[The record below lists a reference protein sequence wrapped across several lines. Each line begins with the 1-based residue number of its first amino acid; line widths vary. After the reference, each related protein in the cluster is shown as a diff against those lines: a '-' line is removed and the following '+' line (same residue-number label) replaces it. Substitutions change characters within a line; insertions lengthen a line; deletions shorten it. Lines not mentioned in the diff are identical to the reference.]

1 MRSVV
6 CHNVSLVFRH
16 VSCTSTF
23 EIENL
28 NCPGSYYKKGKIRG
42 GGVLWQ
48 DEMIW
53 NWSTC
58 QTRCSPPQSLDT
70 APPVFISNYDS
81 SLLININGNL
91 EKTDSH
97 FNHEH
102 SQLLS
107 SACIFSGPIGGV
119 QCLLQPCTDQL
130 KQKIRTNL
138 KQSVV
143 EVWGV
148 SGNKYGRISNLKTL
162 FDTRP
167 GHRGDYFSYKARDEL
182 VIGTRI
188 DILSHVLKWTL
199 YLYHVYM
206 PRLES
211 ANGARPQPPFLNV
224 EADKILNFF
233 GSN

>member
-16 VSCTSTF
+16 VSYTSTF

-167 GHRGDYFSYKARDEL
+167 GHRGDYFSYKARDML
-182 VIGTRI
+182 RHI
-188 DILSHVLKWTL
+188 LKWML
-199 YLYHVYM
+199 FSYHVYL

-224 EADKILNFF
+224 EADKNLNFF